1 MPQTYPDYERSA
13 ARWMVVIQEK
23 IRDGLKTG
31 TLSPDQS
38 QMFLTTLKEILAEGM
53 EDGNWRKNFSR

>member
-1 MPQTYPDYERSA
+1 
-13 ARWMVVIQEK
+13 MVVIQEK